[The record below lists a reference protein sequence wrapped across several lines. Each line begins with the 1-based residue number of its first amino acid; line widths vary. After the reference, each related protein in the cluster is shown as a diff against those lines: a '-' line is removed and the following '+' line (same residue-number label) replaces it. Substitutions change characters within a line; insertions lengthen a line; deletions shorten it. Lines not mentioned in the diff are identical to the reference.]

1 MVPRLMARYV
11 QFINEKDWAGL
22 PPIIHALLAHFFITT
37 IHPFE
42 DGNGRVARLFQQ
54 AFFFNMAI
62 RATDGM
68 LSHGTSTKTKSNTRE
83 SFLTLHSTHVP
94 ILRNFCFRHER
105 ARVGASGSAI
115 S

>member
-42 DGNGRVARLFQQ
+42 DGNGALPGWFSAGILFH
-54 AFFFNMAI
+54 MAI

-68 LSHGTSTKTKSNTRE
+68 LSHGTSTKNE
-83 SFLTLHSTHVP
+83 EQLPENPF
-94 ILRNFCFRHER
+94 
-105 ARVGASGSAI
+105 
-115 S
+115 